1 MYVNLKEIHL
11 GRQSQQLISG
21 TFSRSDKLKSSYIIL
36 FLSVEMEAPPMDN
49 TLSPFF
55 SNFFFFFFSVIVM
68 IQKLKAE
75 MLVLEVF
82 ILGM

>member
-1 MYVNLKEIHL
+1 MYVNLKEIYL

-55 SNFFFFFFSVIVM
+55 SNFFFFFSVIVM